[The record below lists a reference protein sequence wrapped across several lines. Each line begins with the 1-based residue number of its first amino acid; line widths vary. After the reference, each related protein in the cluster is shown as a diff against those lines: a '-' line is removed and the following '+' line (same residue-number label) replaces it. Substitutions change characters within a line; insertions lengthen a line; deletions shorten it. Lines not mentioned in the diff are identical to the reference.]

1 MVQILGVQIVFYDVS
16 DEFTFDCA
24 SHGFRE
30 NQLFFSLGHIR
41 KTQIRDECHKT
52 IFKFLVAMATQYF
65 LDFLRKMLILLL
77 CSLGHIFH
85 ILFLI

>member
-30 NQLFFSLGHIR
+30 NKLFLSLGHIR
-41 KTQIRDECHKT
+41 KTQICYECHKT

-77 CSLGHIFH
+77 GALGHILH